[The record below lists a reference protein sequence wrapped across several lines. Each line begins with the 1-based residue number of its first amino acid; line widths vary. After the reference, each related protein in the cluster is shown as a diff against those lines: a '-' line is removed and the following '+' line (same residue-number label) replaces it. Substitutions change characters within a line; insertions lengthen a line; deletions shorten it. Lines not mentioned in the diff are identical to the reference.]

1 MDRRAG
7 LGVRVCPCCDSIGVA
22 DVYSFNKD
30 GSPRTD
36 AEWRYGMQ
44 GNKKVAAPLAS
55 HLGSIV
61 EEEEEEEEEEDEETS
76 DPNESQAA
84 RDRCSHPVW
93 CALR

>member
-1 MDRRAG
+1 
-7 LGVRVCPCCDSIGVA
+7 
-22 DVYSFNKD
+22 
-30 GSPRTD
+30 
-36 AEWRYGMQ
+36 MQ